1 MIKKAIIAG
10 AAVTLLGVFLFGRD
24 AASYVATSVGWVKD
38 SVKNSVPIEFEIE
51 RARKMVRDLVPDI
64 RSNMH
69 VIAREEVE
77 IERLAE
83 QIAKAEG
90 SQSSDKENILRL
102 KNDLSTENVKFTYA
116 GRSYSRDQV
125 KVDLANR
132 FERFKTRD
140 ATLTSL
146 REMHDARQVSLDA
159 ARQKLDGMLAAKRQ
173 LEVEVQ
179 NLEARLKL
187 VEAAQTTSN
196 NTFDDSR
203 LSRAKDLVAEL
214 RSRLEVAERLVDS
227 EGAFQGEIPLTEPV
241 SDEIVDEVTEYF
253 EGSPSG
259 SPSAEVA
266 QAPAQ
271 P

>member
-1 MIKKAIIAG
+1 MIKKAIFAG
-10 AAVTLLGVFLFGRD
+10 VGVSLLGLFLFGRD
-24 AASYVATSVGWVKD
+24 AASYVGTSVGWVKD
-38 SVKNSVPIEFEIE
+38 SVKSAVPIEFEIE
-51 RARKMVRDLVPDI
+51 RARKMVRDIVPDI
-64 RSNMH
+64 RKNMH

-83 QIAKAEG
+83 QIGKAEG
-90 SQSSDKENILRL
+90 TQTADKENLLRL
-102 KNDLSTENVKFTYA
+102 KNDLGTQQVSFNYA

-140 ATLTSL
+140 ATLASL
-146 REMHDARQVSLDA
+146 REMHNARLASLEA

-187 VEAAQTTSN
+187 VEAAQTTSSA
-196 NTFDDSR
+196 TFDDSR
-203 LSRAKDLVAEL
+203 LSRAKDLIADL
-214 RSRLEVAERLVDS
+214 RSRLDVAERLVDS

-253 EGSPSG
+253 DGDSQDAPKEV
-259 SPSAEVA
+259 VA
-266 QAPAQ
+266 QAKAA
-271 P
+271 